1 MVREGS
7 DIHNLYDSD
16 HSPTKIRQSGPG
28 RRAKR
33 VDASKNPLGSFL
45 QERLESR
52 RITQK
57 DLAQRLG
64 ISRDMVR
71 RLIYTDFIEI
81 NSSLVEPIVRILDL
95 NEMEREDFQKL
106 LAGNKN
112 IEGLPLELQE
122 MASEITS
129 ENDSPGLWL
138 SLPDAGI
145 SLVVPEKARKTARKK
160 HGDERGRKG
169 VEPVTDV
176 GRFLAE
182 HLRAKGMKRSDLAR
196 AAGVVPSTVTRLMQ
210 GDIAV
215 IRQDTKERICR
226 ELDLDDAARIEFDR
240 LTTKEPRATIWVHK
254 FSHIDLDKLTI
265 SLQELQGLY
274 EKGRVEYV
282 WLEAHRFYLLLK
294 KAEFSKKESRAIEL
308 QWRFGM
314 LGGSANEAVLA
325 WEERVSP
332 TINFYTL
339 IESEIYSREVP
350 PQQADIYIAHIK
362 ARRAPLYRQLEQYQ
376 NSLNEF
382 SEALDVYIHHTDTSE
397 DRRLLVELYYSRAH
411 VYAVLG
417 QKELWERDIKLAE
430 MHAREEKDEMR
441 RRELVGLVIYTQGEG
456 YKRLAFNDR
465 RFFSREAKIEFAQ
478 KGLEC
483 FKISHME
490 ESKWVGHGILNGVA
504 RAQCLAFIDPA
515 AALKEAERLRNDAVQ
530 RYPSIV
536 QKIDRIMDYAHE
548 RLV

>member
-1 MVREGS
+1 MLREGS
-7 DIHNLYDSD
+7 DIHNLHDGD
-16 HSPTKIRQSGPG
+16 HLPTKVRQSGPG
-28 RRAKR
+28 RPASR
-33 VDASKNPLGSFL
+33 VDASKNPLGRFL

-52 RITQK
+52 RMTQK

-71 RLIYTDFIEI
+71 RLIYTGFIEI
-81 NSSLVEPIVRILDL
+81 QSSLSERIGQILDL
-95 NEMEREDFQKL
+95 NEVERDEFQKL

-112 IEGLPLELQE
+112 IEGLSLELQE
-122 MASEITS
+122 MAPEIT
-129 ENDSPGLWL
+129 NGNNTPGLWL
-138 SLPDAGI
+138 SLPDAGV
-145 SLVVPEKARKTARKK
+145 SLVVPEKGRKTVGMK
-160 HGDERGRKG
+160 HADERGRKA
-169 VEPVTDV
+169 VEPATDV
-176 GRFLAE
+176 GKFLAKQ
-182 HLRAKGMKRSDLAR
+182 LKAKEMKRSDLAR
-196 AAGVVPSTVTRLMQ
+196 AVGVVPSTITRLMK
-210 GDIAV
+210 GEIA
-215 IRQDTKERICR
+215 ILRKDTKERICK
-226 ELDLDDAARIEFDR
+226 ELDLDDAACLEFDS
-240 LTTKEPRATIWVHK
+240 LTTKEPQARIWVHK

-265 SLQELQGLY
+265 GLQELQSLY

-294 KAEFSKKESRAIEL
+294 KAGFSKKESRAIEL

-314 LGGSANEAVLA
+314 LSGSANEAVLA

-339 IESEIYSREVP
+339 IENEIYSREVP

-376 NSLNEF
+376 NSLDEF

-456 YKRLAFNDR
+456 YKRLAFNDL
-465 RFFSREAKIEFAQ
+465 RFFSKEARIEFAQ

-515 AALKEAERLRNDAVQ
+515 AALKEAERLRNDALQ